1 MQQQQYEDPG
11 FAIRIGLLSV
21 IAFMSWPV
29 WLAIVAGQ
37 RSFTAAVAWSAAV
50 PVLLTLM
57 VPFVAFH
64 CADLIHHAFTRLE
77 HALHIDTFVH
87 DHMPHRH
94 A

>member
-1 MQQQQYEDPG
+1 MQQQHEDPA

-29 WLAIVAGQ
+29 WMAIVAGQ
-37 RSFTAAVAWSAAV
+37 REFTWAVAWSAAV

-64 CADLIHHAFTRLE
+64 CAERIHHGFTRVE

>member
-1 MQQQQYEDPG
+1 MTTQARRRLRRE
-11 FAIRIGLLSV
+11 
-21 IAFMSWPV
+21 
-29 WLAIVAGQ
+29 VAASCE
-37 RSFTAAVAWSAAV
+37 RSFTRAVAWSAAV

-57 VPFVAFH
+57 VPFVAFR
-64 CADLIHHAFTRLE
+64 CAERIRHGFTRLE

>member
-1 MQQQQYEDPG
+1 MQERRDDPG
-11 FAIRIGLLSV
+11 YAIRVGLLAV

-29 WLAIVAGQ
+29 WMAIVAGE

-50 PVLLTLM
+50 PLILTLM
-57 VPFVAFH
+57 VPFVALH
-64 CADLIHHAFTRLE
+64 GLERIHHAVARFE
-77 HALHIDTFVH
+77 HALHIDSFVH

>member
-1 MQQQQYEDPG
+1 MQQQHEDPA
-11 FAIRIGLLSV
+11 FAIRVGLLAV

-29 WLAIVAGQ
+29 WMAIVAGQ
-37 RSFTAAVAWSAAV
+37 RSFTWSVAWSAAV
-50 PVLLTLM
+50 PVLLTLL

-64 CADLIHHAFTRLE
+64 GADHIHRAFTRLE

>member
-1 MQQQQYEDPG
+1 M
-11 FAIRIGLLSV
+11 R
-21 IAFMSWPV
+21 
-29 WLAIVAGQ
+29 
-37 RSFTAAVAWSAAV
+37 SAAV
-50 PVLLTLM
+50 PLLLTLM

-64 CADLIHHAFTRLE
+64 GADRIHHAFTRLE

>member
-1 MQQQQYEDPG
+1 MQQRYEDPG

-37 RSFTAAVAWSAAV
+37 HSFTAAVAWSAAV

-64 CADLIHHAFTRLE
+64 CADRIHHAFTRLE